1 MGKPGQYRMNLLSS
15 MWNTLRKDKLLQKI
29 IRNSGYLLSSNVLGM
44 GLSIAQSIL
53 AGRLLGVS
61 GFGVIGTITVF
72 ATTLNKIFSF
82 RMNELVVK
90 YFGEAVAH
98 KEKDK
103 AAAIVK
109 AAGIGEIISAAL
121 SFLIL
126 VLLAPLAAERFAHD
140 PTIAPLFILYG
151 TIILANFTYE
161 TAIGIIQVQNHF
173 RNQAIINLISKI
185 ATASIIAW
193 AYFTQK
199 GLLEILSA
207 YILGKF
213 ILGLGTTVLGWR
225 EMDKAVGKGWWKTN
239 FSSLPPFKELFRFAF
254 STNISNTVIHLVR
267 DNEALWIAWFL
278 TPVEA
283 GYTKTALAIINLVQV
298 PITPFISTSYP
309 EINKAVIKKDWKL
322 LRRLLKRITLISGTW
337 TGLSAIGLAIFGRW
351 LLSFYG
357 AEFLPAH
364 IPMLLFL
371 IGLGYANILFWN
383 RPLLLSLGLPMVPYR
398 ISLYCGIAKIGL
410 AFLLVPRYGLNVEA
424 LLLSAF
430 FVISVTMIVYRGL
443 KEVKIREKNLQET
456 STI

>member
-1 MGKPGQYRMNLLSS
+1 MGKPGEYRMNLLSS
-15 MWNTLRKDKLLQKI
+15 MWNTLKNDKLLQKV
-29 IRNSGYLLSSNVLGM
+29 IRNAGYLLSSNVLRM
-44 GLSIAQSIL
+44 GLSIVQSIF
-53 AGRLLGVS
+53 AGRLLGVA

-98 KEKDK
+98 EEKDK

-109 AAGIGEIISAAL
+109 AAGVGEITSAVL

-126 VLLAPLAAERFAHD
+126 VLFAPLAAERLAGD
-140 PTIAPLFILYG
+140 PATAPLFILYG

-173 RNQAIINLISKI
+173 RNQAVINLISSI
-185 ATASIIAW
+185 STASIIAW

-199 GLLEILSA
+199 GLLEILLA
-207 YILGKF
+207 YIVGKF
-213 ILGLGTTVLGWR
+213 ILGLGTTILGWH
-225 EMDKAVGKGWWKTN
+225 EMNKLLGKDWWKTN
-239 FSSLPPFKELFRFAF
+239 FSSLPPLKELFSFAF

-267 DNEALWIAWFL
+267 DNEALWVAWFL
-278 TPVEA
+278 TPVEV

-298 PITPFISTSYP
+298 PITPLISTSYP
-309 EINKAVIKKDWKL
+309 EINTAVIKEDWKL
-322 LRRLLKRITLISGTW
+322 LHRLLKRITLISGTW
-337 TGLSAIGLAIFGRW
+337 TGVSAIGLALFGKW
-351 LLSFYG
+351 FLMFYG
-357 AEFLPAH
+357 AEFLPAYE
-364 IPMLLFL
+364 PMLLYL
-371 IGLGYANILFWN
+371 IGLGFANILFWN

-410 AFLLVPRYGLNVEA
+410 AFLLVPLFGLNIEA

-430 FVISVTMIVYRGL
+430 FVVSVSMIVLRGL
-443 KEVKIREKNLQET
+443 KEVKIRESELQET
-456 STI
+456 STA

>member
-1 MGKPGQYRMNLLSS
+1 MGKPGEHRMTLLSS
-15 MWNTLRKDKLLQKI
+15 MWNTLKNDKLLQKV
-29 IRNSGYLLSSNVLGM
+29 IRNAGYLLSSNVLRM
-44 GLSIAQSIL
+44 GLSIVQSIF
-53 AGRLLGVS
+53 AGRLLGVA

-98 KEKDK
+98 EEKDK

-109 AAGIGEIISAAL
+109 AAGIGEITSAVL

-126 VLLAPLAAERFAHD
+126 VLFAPLAAERFAGD
-140 PTIAPLFILYG
+140 PATAPLFILYG

-161 TAIGIIQVQNHF
+161 TAIGVIQVQNHF
-173 RNQAIINLISKI
+173 RNQAVINLISTI
-185 ATASIIAW
+185 STASIIAW

-199 GLLEILSA
+199 GLLEILLA
-207 YILGKF
+207 YIIGKF
-213 ILGLGTTVLGWR
+213 ILGLGTTLLGWR
-225 EMDKAVGKGWWKTN
+225 EMNILLGKDWWKTD
-239 FSSLPPFKELFRFAF
+239 FSSLPPLKELLGFAF

-267 DNEALWIAWFL
+267 DNEALWVAWFL
-278 TPVEA
+278 TPVEV

-309 EINKAVIKKDWKL
+309 EINNAVIKEDWKL
-322 LRRLLKRITLISGTW
+322 LRRLLKRITLISGIW
-337 TGLSAIGLAIFGRW
+337 TGVSAIGLALFGKW
-351 LLSFYG
+351 LLLFYG
-357 AEFLPAH
+357 TEFLPAYE
-364 IPMLLFL
+364 PMLFYL
-371 IGLGYANILFWN
+371 IGLGFANILFWN

-424 LLLSAF
+424 FLLSAC
-430 FVISVTMIVYRGL
+430 FVISVSLIVLCGL
-443 KEVKIREKNLQET
+443 KEMKKHENDQREI
-456 STI
+456 STA

>member
-1 MGKPGQYRMNLLSS
+1 MGKPGKYRMNLLSS
-15 MWNTLRKDKLLQKI
+15 MWNTLKNDKLLQKV
-29 IRNSGYLLSSNVLGM
+29 IRNAGYLLSSNVLRM
-44 GLSIAQSIL
+44 GLSIVQSIF
-53 AGRLLGVS
+53 AGRLLGVA

-90 YFGEAVAH
+90 YFGGAVAH
-98 KEKDK
+98 DEKDK

-109 AAGIGEIISAAL
+109 AAGIGEITSAAL

-126 VLLAPLAAERFAHD
+126 VLFAPLAAERLVGD
-140 PTIAPLFILYG
+140 PATAPLFILYG

-161 TAIGIIQVQNHF
+161 TAIGVIQVQNHF
-173 RNQAIINLISKI
+173 RNQAIINLISTI
-185 ATASIIAW
+185 STASIIAW

-199 GLLEILSA
+199 GLLEILLA

-213 ILGLGTTVLGWR
+213 ILGLGTTLLGWR
-225 EMDKAVGKGWWKTN
+225 EMNKLLEKGWWKTN
-239 FSSLPPFKELFRFAF
+239 FSSLPPLKELLRFAF

-278 TPVEA
+278 TPVEV

-309 EINKAVIKKDWKL
+309 EINNAVIKEDWKL

-337 TGLSAIGLAIFGRW
+337 TGVSAIGLALFGKW
-351 LLSFYG
+351 FLMFYG
-357 AEFLPAH
+357 TEFLPAYE
-364 IPMLLFL
+364 PMLLYL
-371 IGLGYANILFWN
+371 IGLGFANILFWN

-410 AFLLVPRYGLNVEA
+410 AFLLVPKYGLNVEA

-430 FVISVTMIVYRGL
+430 FVISITMIVLRGL
-443 KEVKIREKNLQET
+443 KEVKIRENNLRET

>member
-1 MGKPGQYRMNLLSS
+1 
-15 MWNTLRKDKLLQKI
+15 
-29 IRNSGYLLSSNVLGM
+29 
-44 GLSIAQSIL
+44 
-53 AGRLLGVS
+53 
-61 GFGVIGTITVF
+61 
-72 ATTLNKIFSF
+72 
-82 RMNELVVK
+82 MNELVVK

-140 PTIAPLFILYG
+140 PATAPLFILYG

-185 ATASIIAW
+185 ATASIITW

-213 ILGLGTTVLGWR
+213 ILGLGTTILGWR
-225 EMDKAVGKGWWKTN
+225 EMDRTIGKGWWKTD

-254 STNISNTVIHLVR
+254 STNISNTIIHLVR

-337 TGLSAIGLAIFGRW
+337 TGLSTIGLALFGRW

-357 AEFLPAH
+357 ADFQDAYF
-364 IPMLLFL
+364 PMLFFL

-424 LLLSAF
+424 FLLSAF

-443 KEVKIREKNLQET
+443 KEVRIREKNLQET